1 MTSSRTSAS
10 VRSVNLDGTAIG
22 GVGFSMTEVLKSHL
36 TTSTDVNQQTEFL
49 KGKSCQSLVTTFIH
63 KQTDSAPIISLQRTD
78 LA

>member
-49 KGKSCQSLVTTFIH
+49 KGISPVSLWLRRLYTNR
-63 KQTDSAPIISLQRTD
+63 QTALPL
-78 LA
+78 